1 MRNFPFRILGA
12 ASIFLAAQSS
22 VSAQNF
28 IKPKPRPAAP
38 AFEVSAPSP
47 ALLDPSA
54 PSPGARIVAASKNSP
69 LTPGAEVS
77 FRIAEENEP
86 PVRVIVADT
95 GELEIPGGLGAVQV
109 NGRSSAQAEALVK
122 SHLEGRFYK
131 PGKAT
136 VQIAL
141 KTLPASGQKVSKVK
155 VSGKVGRQ
163 GVIAFYASD
172 PKKLSEAILEAGP
185 TTFSDLTKVKVTRG
199 GETKEHDVKSVLE
212 GKNDKDDVEL
222 QEGDVIYVP
231 PRPIVLW

>member
-12 ASIFLAAQSS
+12 VAIFLVGQSS
-22 VSAQNF
+22 ASAQNF

-38 AFEVSAPSP
+38 AFEVSTSSP
-47 ALLDPSA
+47 ALLEPS
-54 PSPGARIVAASKNSP
+54 SPTVGTRIVAASKNSP

-77 FRIAEENEP
+77 FRIAEENDP

-95 GELEIPGGLGAVQV
+95 GELEIPGGLGGVQV
-109 NGRSSAQAEALVK
+109 NGLSSAQAEAKVK

-131 PGKAT
+131 PGRAT

-141 KTLPASGQKVSKVK
+141 KTLPASGQRVSKVK

-163 GVIAFYASD
+163 GLITFYASD
-172 PKKLSEAILEAGP
+172 PKKLSEAILEVGQ

-199 GETKEHDVKSVLE
+199 GVSKEYDVKSILE
-212 GKNDKDDVEL
+212 GKSDKDDIEL

-231 PRPIVLW
+231 PRPLIW